1 MLIHAYDMHVSVR
14 LDICKCDAYID
25 TLDARGGSMRLTLYS
40 DYAMRVLVYLGT
52 HGDRLCSIAEIAR
65 GYGISQ
71 NHLMKVVNDLSRAGY
86 VESVRGRFGGIR
98 LARPAGSLNIGE
110 IIRHTEEGFDL
121 VDCPNCVIA
130 PACGLTKV
138 LCEAVGA
145 FLQVLDRYT
154 LADLI
159 GRRAALAHIFSL
171 PSAGAN
177 AGVSGQIAASPPPE
191 MRAVAARPPRRK
203 KTPAE

>member
-1 MLIHAYDMHVSVR
+1 
-14 LDICKCDAYID
+14 
-25 TLDARGGSMRLTLYS
+25 MRLTLYS

-52 HGDRLCSIAEIAR
+52 HADRLCSIAEIAR

-98 LARPAGSLNIGE
+98 LARPAETLNVGE

-130 PACGLTKV
+130 PACGLSKV

-159 GRRAALAHIFSL
+159 GRRAALARIFAIPVAEANTG
-171 PSAGAN
+171 PSARRPAP
-177 AGVSGQIAASPPPE
+177 PPPE
-191 MRAVAARPPRRK
+191 LPPVAAKAPRRK
-203 KTPAE
+203 KTPAA